1 MLDERRRCRCGLH
14 YVGGNLCVRLKVQ
27 ELPKLE
33 VLGWQVVAG
42 GVRLV
47 PCVEFAVLELSDVLR
62 LLVLMVEMRV

>member
-1 MLDERRRCRCGLH
+1 MLDEGRRCWCGLH
-14 YVGGNLCVRLKVQ
+14 YVVGNLCVRLKVR

-47 PCVEFAVLELSDVLR
+47 SCVKFAVLELSDVLR